1 MFFTDNKDHIYKTLS
16 DIALL
21 SCGSISSSKIS
32 LPDAQQQPISYT
44 SNKVNLASLKINLI
58 NSIILG
64 ISLFILL
71 TFLLFPNLLLNIVFE
86 SLTIS
91 LF

>member
-21 SCGSISSSKIS
+21 SCGSITSSKIT
-32 LPDAQQQPISYT
+32 PAAQPISST
-44 SNKVNLASLKINLI
+44 SHKVNLASLKINLI